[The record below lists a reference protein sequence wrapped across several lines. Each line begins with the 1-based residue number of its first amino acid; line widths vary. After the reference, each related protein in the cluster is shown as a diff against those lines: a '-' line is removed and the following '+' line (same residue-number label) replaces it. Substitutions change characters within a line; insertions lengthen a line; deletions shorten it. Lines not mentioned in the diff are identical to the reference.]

1 MDLVKQ
7 FREYTRRLECHLGN
21 MKKADCCCC
30 GVSEAQCFFFFFM
43 GRNPGVP
50 VKELADILHI
60 DEIGVSRSV
69 EELVQKGFVERK
81 TSREDRR
88 FVTLSLLPE
97 GQERFEK
104 IEHDMYFKFREVL
117 ERIPS
122 DKREQVIEALKLYN
136 EACLAVEDI
145 SNDQRNEQK

>member
-1 MDLVKQ
+1 M
-7 FREYTRRLECHLGN
+7 
-21 MKKADCCCC
+21 
-30 GVSEAQCFFFFFM
+30 
-43 GRNPGVP
+43 
-50 VKELADILHI
+50 
-60 DEIGVSRSV
+60 
-69 EELVQKGFVERK
+69 ERK